1 LSDLLVEDCTHVKAL
16 LILIEELD
24 SVFNIVPDQFL
35 HPSVDDHNYSTP
47 LKVVKLCGASNLVCV
62 MEPNPAVVLCECG
75 FSCLGC
81 NRGRDSCDHV
91 KYLNFL
97 KNNIQESPDD
107 VADLVLT
114 SSEPVPTQHLLSAA
128 NKSVIQPVSQLPISF
143 ELTTTLQQVLINSPE
158 NVLPV
163 CPISAALLLVPCLP
177 HTSSN
182 GFQERC
188 PKCQSDWNTEDPLN
202 NGWKDTSI

>member
-1 LSDLLVEDCTHVKAL
+1 
-16 LILIEELD
+16 
-24 SVFNIVPDQFL
+24 
-35 HPSVDDHNYSTP
+35 
-47 LKVVKLCGASNLVCV
+47 

-75 FSCLGC
+75 FSSLDC
-81 NRGRDSCDHV
+81 NQGRNSCDHV

-107 VADLVLT
+107 VA
-114 SSEPVPTQHLLSAA
+114 EPVPTQHLLSAA

-163 CPISAALLLVPCLP
+163 CPISGALLLVPRLP
-177 HTSSN
+177 HTSYN

-188 PKCQSDWNTEDPLN
+188 PKHQSAWNTEDPLN
-202 NGWKDTSI
+202 NGWKDTSIKLYLRKGIYECMD

>member
-1 LSDLLVEDCTHVKAL
+1 M
-16 LILIEELD
+16 
-24 SVFNIVPDQFL
+24 
-35 HPSVDDHNYSTP
+35 
-47 LKVVKLCGASNLVCV
+47 VKLRGASNLVCV

-163 CPISAALLLVPCLP
+163 CPISGALLLVPRLS
-177 HTSSN
+177 HTSCN
-182 GFQERC
+182 GFQDRC
-188 PKCQSDWNTEDPLN
+188 PKCQSAWNTEDPLN
-202 NGWKDTSI
+202 NGWKDTSIKLYLRKGIYECNGRYHIA

>member
-1 LSDLLVEDCTHVKAL
+1 M
-16 LILIEELD
+16 
-24 SVFNIVPDQFL
+24 
-35 HPSVDDHNYSTP
+35 PS
-47 LKVVKLCGASNLVCV
+47 KVVKLHGALNLVSV
-62 MEPNPAVVLCECG
+62 FLELNPVFCECV

-81 NRGRDSCDHV
+81 NGGRDLCDHV
-91 KYLNFL
+91 RYLNFL

-107 VADLVLT
+107 VVDLVLT

-143 ELTTTLQQVLINSPE
+143 ELTTILQQVLINSPE

-163 CPISAALLLVPCLP
+163 CPISGALLLVPCLP

-188 PKCQSDWNTEDPLN
+188 PKCQSAWNTEDPLN
-202 NGWKDTSI
+202 NGWKDTSIKLYLRKGIYECNGRYHIA